1 MASPQLQVIVQAFR
15 DRPVDK
21 SRTIEQSRADMEQL
35 LQIFPVPAD
44 VRVEAV
50 SAGAVPGAWVS
61 VPNSVEEKVLYF
73 LHGGGYATGSIKTH
87 TEMVSRICRA
97 AGLRGLLIEYRLA
110 PEHSF
115 PAAVEDA
122 ATAYRWL
129 LGQGISPEDIV
140 IAGDSAGGG
149 LTLATLANLRDCA
162 DSLPAAAV
170 CLSPW
175 TDMEAIGESVQTNA
189 AVDPLIDR
197 EELLRL
203 AGLYL
208 AGADP
213 RTPLAAPLYA
223 DPKGMP
229 PLLIQVGRAEVL
241 MDDSIRF
248 AERAKA
254 AGVDVTLEVWDEMIH
269 VWQIMA
275 ALLPEGQQ
283 AIERIGAFIRERLGL
298 AIPAP
303 TQPR

>member
-1 MASPQLQVIVQAFR
+1 
-15 DRPVDK
+15 
-21 SRTIEQSRADMEQL
+21 
-35 LQIFPVPAD
+35 VPA
-44 VRVEAV
+44 
-50 SAGAVPGAWVS
+50 
-61 VPNSVEEKVLYF
+61 SVEKEVLYF

-97 AGLRGLLIEYRLA
+97 AGLRALLIDYRLSGA
-110 PEHSF
+110 SF

-129 LGQGISPEDIV
+129 VKQGISPADII

-149 LTLATLANLRDCA
+149 LTLLT
-162 DSLPAAAV
+162 
-170 CLSPW
+170 
-175 TDMEAIGESVQTNA
+175 GESAMVRSRFRRPLSVYRRGRTWKPSARSVRTNA
-189 AVDPLIDR
+189 AVDPMIDR

-229 PLLIQVGRAEVL
+229 PLLIQVGGAEVL
-241 MDDSIRF
+241 MDDSARF

-283 AIERIGAFIRERLGL
+283 AIERIGAFINERLG
-298 AIPAP
+298 
-303 TQPR
+303 

>member
-1 MASPQLQVIVQAFR
+1 MASPQLQAIIQAFR

-35 LQIFPVPAD
+35 LEIFPVPVD
-44 VRVEAV
+44 VSVEAV
-50 SAGAVPGAWVS
+50 DAGGVPAAWIG
-61 VPNSVEEKVLYF
+61 VPNSIEKKVLYF

-97 AGLRGLLIEYRLA
+97 AGLRALLIDYRLA
-110 PEHSF
+110 PEHPF

-129 LGQGISPEDIV
+129 VKQAISPADIV

-149 LTLATLANLRDCA
+149 LTLATLANLRDSA
-162 DSLPAAAV
+162 EPLPAAAV

-175 TDMEAIGESVQTNA
+175 TDMEAIGESVRRNA
-189 AVDPLIDR
+189 SVDPLIDR

-229 PLLIQVGRAEVL
+229 PLLIQVGGAEVL
-241 MDDSIRF
+241 IDDSARF

-254 AGVDVTLEVWDEMIH
+254 AGVDVTLEVWEEMIH

-283 AIERIGAFIRERLGL
+283 AIDHIGAFVRERLG
-298 AIPAP
+298 
-303 TQPR
+303 